1 MVGMFNKNN
10 IFAIVR
16 PDSKQKLKNCEDISW
31 DEVII
36 LDDNKQKI
44 IYKRIKKKITKKYN

>member
-36 LDDNKQKI
+36 LDDNKQRI
-44 IYKRIKKKITKKYN
+44 IYKRIKKKY